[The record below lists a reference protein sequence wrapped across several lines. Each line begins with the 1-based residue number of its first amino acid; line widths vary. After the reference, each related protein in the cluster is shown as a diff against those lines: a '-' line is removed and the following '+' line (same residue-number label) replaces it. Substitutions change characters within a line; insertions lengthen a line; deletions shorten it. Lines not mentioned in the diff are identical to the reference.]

1 MSYYAVNI
9 IPPIPAAKGLLRSIG
24 ERARD
29 RRIFA
34 RLSQADLARRSG
46 VSRDTVVRMERGD
59 NVGLEALVLIAI
71 TLDAATEF
79 AGLFPAG
86 DARSLDDI
94 LAEQRRPQR
103 VRSRRIPH

>member
-1 MSYYAVNI
+1 MSYYAANI
-9 IPPIPAAKGLLRSIG
+9 IPSLSAAKELLKSIG

-29 RRIFA
+29 RRIFV

-59 NVGLEALVLIAI
+59 NVGLESLVLIAI
-71 TLDAATEF
+71 TLDATTEL
-79 AGLFPAG
+79 ADLFPAG